1 MESIKVFDY
10 YNHPEY
16 YRYMPNSIFTELESA
31 YLKGCLMAK
40 VTSYDFMKML
50 LLKQMN
56 EKPQLQ

>member
-16 YRYMPNSIFTELESA
+16 YRYMPNSVFTALESA
-31 YLKGCLMAK
+31 YLNGCPIAK
-40 VTSYDFMKML
+40 VPSYDFMRML

-56 EKPQLQ
+56 DKPQLQ